1 LHLSSGNNI
10 NCTTL
15 LGFDGDILSKV
26 LRGQPD
32 IKQEQHPS
40 KYGKSLPKTGKK
52 MRSPPATKKKRT
64 SEKHPAAESKAI
76 LSEKTDTE
84 LVKGARNK
92 DTHKG
97 LSKPQLQ
104 AQTMSRQSYITIH

>member
-92 DTHKG
+92 EQDLMG
-97 LSKPQLQ
+97 LYSLCNSLFSIPLLYP
-104 AQTMSRQSYITIH
+104 REL